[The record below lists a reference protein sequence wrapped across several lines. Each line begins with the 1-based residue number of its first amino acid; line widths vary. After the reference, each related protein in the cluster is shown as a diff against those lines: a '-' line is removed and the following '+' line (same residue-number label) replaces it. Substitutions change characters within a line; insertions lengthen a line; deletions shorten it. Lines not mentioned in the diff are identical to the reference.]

1 MTLCSLSDT
10 VFYRRGWYS
19 SGGFPH
25 RKGYS
30 MDFLKYSDKTV
41 FYFEEM
47 HVNCNGPEG
56 GYASTT
62 TSFEVKD
69 DAVTHKW
76 HFSSTNGEEATE
88 FDDVFVDNI
97 DTKEDALNYLAGR
110 IESLRDEIAK
120 IEKLK
125 AVVAASGFVSVTD
138 KDDNDYRLALGEDEE
153 DAEDEEDED

>member
-1 MTLCSLSDT
+1 
-10 VFYRRGWYS
+10 
-19 SGGFPH
+19 
-25 RKGYS
+25 
-30 MDFLKYSDKTV
+30 MDLLTNSDKTV
-41 FYFEEM
+41 FYFEEK

-69 DAVTHKW
+69 DVVTHKW
-76 HFSSTNGEEATE
+76 YFSSTNGEEATE
-88 FDDVFVDNI
+88 FDDVFVDDI

-153 DAEDEEDED
+153 YAEDEEDED